1 MNLDIRVEQA
11 LQAINFVERYEQL
24 SNYYSKDRTPE
35 GQELDYFDGDFLI
48 EIINSLGYEVKFNK
62 REYFFSLKKEKNG
75 EFEFGFK
82 FSMEYGMMELIWD
95 LKESNKKVLLGTNL
109 FTIIRL
115 LTSPDNKIMD
125 PVISDYIDFRD
136 VMKIAFE
143 MYDDFKQEF
152 LKIAKDQ
159 SFKNSNGH

>member
-1 MNLDIRVEQA
+1 MFKVGSKQMKIDERILEA
-11 LQAINFVERYEQL
+11 LKVINFVERYEQL

-82 FSMEYGMMELIWD
+82 FSMEYGMVELIWD

-143 MYDDFKQEF
+143 MYEDFKQAF
-152 LKIAKDQ
+152 IKIAKDQ
-159 SFKNSNGH
+159 

>member
-11 LQAINFVERYEQL
+11 LQAINFVELYEQL

-82 FSMEYGMMELIWD
+82 FSMEYGMVELIWD

>member
-11 LQAINFVERYEQL
+11 LQAINFVERYEAL
-24 SNYYSKDRTPE
+24 SHKYSRTRTPRE
-35 GQELDYFDGDFLI
+35 KTLDYYDGAFLM

-62 REYFFSLKKEKNG
+62 REYFFSLKKEKIG

-82 FSMEYGMMELIWD
+82 FSMEYGMVELIWD
-95 LKESNKKVLLGTNL
+95 LKDSNKKVLLGTNL
-109 FTIIRL
+109 FTIVRL

-136 VMKIAFE
+136 VMKIAFD
-143 MYDDFKQEF
+143 MYEDFKQEF

-159 SFKNSNGH
+159 